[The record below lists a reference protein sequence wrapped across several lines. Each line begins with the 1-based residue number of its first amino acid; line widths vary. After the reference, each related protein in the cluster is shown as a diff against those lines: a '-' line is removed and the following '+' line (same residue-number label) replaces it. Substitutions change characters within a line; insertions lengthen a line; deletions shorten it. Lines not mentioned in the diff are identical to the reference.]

1 MDDDCG
7 CPSCP
12 ATEQD
17 DSGQVDEDRLLS
29 CSGTSL
35 IVKSSIVKI
44 IPPEGNPVLLGPTQ
58 QRRLRE
64 IRNQAVPPSD
74 APRPDVPDS

>member
-17 DSGQVDEDRLLS
+17 DGGLLDEDRLLS

-44 IPPEGNPVLLGPTQ
+44 IPAEGTPVLLGPTQ

-64 IRNQAVPPSD
+64 IRNQVVPRSD